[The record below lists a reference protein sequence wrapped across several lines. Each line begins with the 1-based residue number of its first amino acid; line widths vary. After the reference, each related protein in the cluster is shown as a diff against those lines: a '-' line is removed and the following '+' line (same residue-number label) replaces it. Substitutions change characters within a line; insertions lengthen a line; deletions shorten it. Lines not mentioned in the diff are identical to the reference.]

1 MKKTN
6 DLGQDSIFPLVCKLA
21 IPTMIAQLVNV
32 LYSIIDRMFIGN
44 IPVIGDLALAGAG
57 VCGPIVTLLSSFG
70 TLVGLGGSILM
81 AMRLGEKKEKEAQNI
96 LNNSFL
102 MLVVLSLT
110 LTIGFL
116 LSKDALLVR
125 FGASQLTFPYAD
137 TYLTI
142 YTFGTFFALLG
153 IGMNYFITCQGF
165 PLISMATVITGAI
178 SNIILDAV
186 FIFVFDLGIAGAA
199 LATVLS
205 QMLSCC
211 LTLLFLFKPGKY
223 RPFKSKPQISIAFG
237 NYSLKLAKKIL
248 ALGFSPFVI
257 LSTDSLI
264 IIVMNAALQ
273 QYGGSAN
280 GDQLVSAATIIQ
292 SYMLLITGPM
302 VGITGGTQAIISY
315 NYGAVNT
322 KRVKQAEKNIL
333 ALTVCFSTIMFL
345 VSRFL
350 PQAFVHIFTSDVELI
365 KLSTWGIRV
374 FTLGIIPL
382 SFQYVF
388 VDGLTALGRT
398 KTALTLSILRKS
410 LYMIFTMVIPIFYQ
424 TKSAFYAEPLSDV
437 LCSCLSTI
445 VFLLVFSKH
454 LHFRESAFSCNDSL
468 HTP

>member
-44 IPVIGDLALAGAG
+44 IPIVGDLALAGAG

-81 AMRLGEKKEKEAQNI
+81 AMKLGEKKEKEAQSI

-102 MLVVLSLT
+102 MLVILSLT

-116 LSKDALLVR
+116 LSKDALLIR
-125 FGASQLTFPYAD
+125 FGASPSTFPYAN

-153 IGMNYFITCQGF
+153 MGMNYFITCQGF
-165 PLISMATVITGAI
+165 SLISMATVITGAI
-178 SNIILDAV
+178 SNVILDAL

-211 LTLLFLFKPGKY
+211 ITLLFLFNTKRY
-223 RPFKSKPQISIAFG
+223 RIFKSKPQISIAFG
-237 NYSLKLAKKIL
+237 NYSFTLVKKIL
-248 ALGFSPFVI
+248 AIGLSPFII
-257 LSTDSLI
+257 LASDSLI

-273 QYGGSAN
+273 HYGGSAN

-315 NYGAVNT
+315 NYGAANT
-322 KRVKQAEKNIL
+322 KRVKQAEKFIL

-350 PQAFVHIFTSDVELI
+350 PQAFVHLFTSDIELI

-374 FTLGIIPL
+374 FTIGIIPL

-398 KTALTLSILRKS
+398 KTALTLSVLRKG
-410 LYMIFTMVIPIFYQ
+410 LYVVFTMVIPLFYS
-424 TKSAFYAEPLSDV
+424 TKYAFYAEPLSDI
-437 LCSCLSTI
+437 LCSCISTI
-445 VFLLVFSKH
+445 VFLLIFSKH
-454 LHFRESAFSCNDSL
+454 LRMRESAFSCNETL
-468 HTP
+468 LTP

>member
-32 LYSIIDRMFIGN
+32 LYSIVDRMFIGN

-57 VCGPIVTLLSSFG
+57 ICGPIVTLLSSFG
-70 TLVGLGGSILM
+70 TLVGLGGSILL
-81 AMRLGEKKEKEAQNI
+81 AMKLGEKKETEAQNI
-96 LNNSFL
+96 INNSFL
-102 MLVVLSLT
+102 MLVILSLT

-125 FGASQLTFPYAD
+125 FGASQSTFQYAD

-142 YTFGTFFALLG
+142 YTFGTFFSLLG

-165 PLISMATVITGAI
+165 SLISMSTVITGAV
-178 SNIILDAV
+178 SNVILDAI

-211 LTLLFLFKPGKY
+211 LTLLFLYNTKKF
-223 RPFKSKPQISIAFG
+223 RLFKSKPQISIAFG
-237 NYSLKLAKKIL
+237 NYSFKLVRKIL
-248 ALGFSPFVI
+248 AIGFSPFII
-257 LSTDSLI
+257 LATDSLI

-273 QYGGSAN
+273 YYGGSVN

-315 NYGAVNT
+315 NYGAANT
-322 KRVKQAEKNIL
+322 KRVKHAEQIIL
-333 ALTVCFSTIMFL
+333 SLTVCFSTIMFF

-374 FTLGIIPL
+374 FIIGIIPL
-382 SFQYVF
+382 SFQYAL

-398 KTALTLSILRKS
+398 KTALTLSVLRKS
-410 LYMIFTMVIPIFYQ
+410 LYIVFTLVIPIFIQ
-424 TKSAFYAEPLSDV
+424 TKYAFYAEPLSDI
-437 LCSCLSTI
+437 LCSSITTI

-454 LHFRESAFSCNDSL
+454 LYIRESALSCNDSL
-468 HTP
+468 PTP